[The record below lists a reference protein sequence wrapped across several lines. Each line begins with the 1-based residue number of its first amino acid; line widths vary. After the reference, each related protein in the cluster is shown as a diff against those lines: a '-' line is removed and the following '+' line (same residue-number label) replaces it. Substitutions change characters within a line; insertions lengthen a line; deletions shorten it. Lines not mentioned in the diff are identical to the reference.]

1 MIATLCAFLLCI
13 MSGIIIGQGISNHNF
28 PILGWSRPEELI
40 ISGIIIALAALLIW
54 RWQKKTRK
62 ELHPD

>member
-1 MIATLCAFLLCI
+1 